1 MPRELT
7 GSAVSHRILKAN
19 CLQRDLSKCVAMNM
33 ASFLMGNSWR
43 LLLTYYFDV
52 ASCPVHRCKF
62 HKKQRK
68 LSSYNYSSHKR
79 ETIFLSHS
87 HTQLKPSSYPIL
99 TLKGNH
105 LPIPSSHSRET
116 IFKSHPHTQGKPS
129 SYPILTLKGN
139 QGKPFSHSVLT
150 LRGDYLPILSLQ
162 RCRDDYP
169 PWIPSRRDDS
179 LPTGNG
185 LYIIGER
192 LRISLTGAFRVAS
205 MKAIS
210 GHFDSV
216 FASARTE

>member
-43 LLLTYYFDV
+43 LLLTCYFDV

-87 HTQLKPSSYPIL
+87 HTQL
-99 TLKGNH
+99 
-105 LPIPSSHSRET
+105 
-116 IFKSHPHTQGKPS
+116 KPS